1 VFGFLALASAAS
13 VPAGAVGWLPVWAAG
28 LPVLLL
34 LTYVA
39 ELRAQMRRRHAA
51 GLQRRRGRAVADVR
65 RRRSDFAARLEAVRR
80 ALRPVGHHEL
90 PVVEPPAEMHDDW
103 QPVAVPLPTY
113 VTAPKAPI
121 RVRTIDVNSDGAWT
135 SAGRVVAGEAEAIP
149 VGDVNADDTAEIPA
163 VGVAEEAA
171 EAISHPGPE
180 PIEEPIE
187 QPVGPRAVN
196 D

>member
-1 VFGFLALASAAS
+1 VFGFLALASAGS

-39 ELRAQMRRRHAA
+39 ELRAQMRRRQAA
-51 GLQRRRGRAVADVR
+51 GLQRRRGRAVEEVR

-80 ALRPVGHHEL
+80 ALRPVAHHEL
-90 PVVEPPAEMHDDW
+90 PVAEPSEDMHDGW
-103 QPVAVPLPTY
+103 RPVAVPLPTY

-121 RVRTIDVNSDGAWT
+121 QVRTIDVSSEGAWT
-135 SAGRVVAGEAEAIP
+135 SAGRVVAGEVEAIP
-149 VGDVNADDTAEIPA
+149 VGGANADDTAEIPA
-163 VGVAEEAA
+163 VGAAEEAA
-171 EAISHPGPE
+171 EAISHPGPDQ
-180 PIEEPIE
+180 IE
-187 QPVGPRAVN
+187 QPVERRAVN